1 MGKKRKKTGRPVQAD
16 APALLKLFKERNR
29 PLSKLEIMRF
39 FDARKKDKGIVKQ
52 ALHQLMDS
60 GKIVRIGK
68 AYGLSENMRLITGK
82 LEVRPGGF
90 GFVLP
95 EDSRRKDVFIS
106 SRNMG
111 GAWHGDRVV
120 AAIVRERKT
129 KNHEGRIVRIL
140 SRTRQT
146 LTSKVLKTVGQNL
159 CLCRPTDGRLNFG
172 LMVDCA
178 GTGLEPRPGEI
189 VLAAPGD
196 RVDPT
201 LWEARLVEVLGLES
215 DLGVQELLVKK
226 NHSIPM
232 RFPDDVL
239 AEARSLPGEPSREDF
254 AGREDLRNIGFV
266 TIDGAS
272 ARDFDDAIYVEEQG
286 GGFRLWVA
294 IADVSHYVRP
304 GSALDREAE
313 ERGNSY
319 YFPGSVEPM
328 FPEAL
333 SNGLCSLNPNVTRL
347 AMAVCMD
354 FSKRGMPGKSRVFP
368 AVIKS
373 CARLTYGQV
382 KRALLDKESEERD
395 RLKNVLPMLE
405 TAETLAR
412 KINARRQERGSLDFD
427 LPEPE
432 IVFDDKGG
440 IADIRPLDRHFG
452 HRLIEEFMVSAN
464 EAVAVFLEERGPAC
478 LYRLHPEPDPDKV
491 RGLLKLLAKTDPHI
505 ERPKEINPETLQRLL
520 ESVRGSD
527 KEFLVNRMLLRSMM
541 KAGYSPNNEGHFGLA
556 SDCYCHFTSPIRRYA
571 DLAVHRLAKAA
582 LGDSGKFAPG
592 RKKLFQLGS
601 HLGEQERRAMDAE
614 REIQKRMTIL
624 FLRRK
629 VGQKFTGVIS
639 SLTDFGFWVELK
651 EVMAEGL
658 VRLSTLHD
666 DYYGFLPDHQVLLGQ
681 RTGKA
686 FKLGQSVRVM
696 LEAVNLDRLEVDLVL
711 AEDRIKTGQGKKD

>member
-1 MGKKRKKTGRPVQAD
+1 MAKRKKKKRKGPVQVD

-29 PLSKLEIMRF
+29 PLSKLEIMRAF
-39 FDARKKDKGIVKQ
+39 KAHKKDKGIVKQ
-52 ALHQLMDS
+52 ALRQLTDS
-60 GKIVRIGK
+60 GKVVRIGK

-95 EDSRRKDVFIS
+95 EDSRRKDVFIG

-140 SRTRQT
+140 SRRKQT
-146 LTSKVLKTVGQNL
+146 LSAKVVKVMGQEF
-159 CLCRPTDGRLNFG
+159 CLCRPTDARLNFG

-178 GTGLEPRPGEI
+178 GAGAEPRPGEI

-196 RVDPT
+196 RVDST
-201 LWEARLVEVLGLES
+201 LWEARLVEIIGLES
-215 DLGVQELLVKK
+215 DLGVQEILVKK
-226 NHSIPM
+226 NHSIPTK
-232 RFPDDVL
+232 FPPDVL
-239 AEARSLPGEPSREDF
+239 AEADHLPGEPSEKDF
-254 AGREDLRNIGFV
+254 AGREDLRETGFV

-272 ARDFDDAIYVEEQG
+272 AKDFDDAIYVEKRQRG
-286 GGFRLWVA
+286 YRLWVA

-319 YFPGSVEPM
+319 YFPKSVEPM

-333 SNGLCSLNPNVTRL
+333 SNGLCSLNPGVNRL
-347 AMAVCMD
+347 AMTVCMD
-354 FSKRGMPGKSRVFP
+354 FSSRGMPGKSRVFP
-368 AVIKS
+368 SVIRS

-382 KRALLDKESEERD
+382 KRALLDKEPEERE
-395 RLKNVLPMLE
+395 RLKKVLPMLE
-405 TAETLAR
+405 TAEALAR
-412 KINARRQERGSLDFD
+412 KINARRRERGSIDFD

-432 IVFDDKGG
+432 IVFDDKGR

-464 EAVAVFLEERGPAC
+464 EAVASFLEERGPAC
-478 LYRLHPEPDPDKV
+478 LYRLHPEPDPDKI
-491 RGLLKLLAKTDPHI
+491 RGLLKLLAKTDPQV

-520 ESVRGSD
+520 QSVRGSD

-541 KAGYSPNNEGHFGLA
+541 QAGYSPNNEGHFGLA

-582 LGDSGKFAPG
+582 LGEAGSPVPG

-614 REIQKRMTIL
+614 REIRKRMTIL
-624 FLRRK
+624 FLRKK
-629 VGQKFTGVIS
+629 VGRKFNGVIS

-658 VRLSTLHD
+658 VRLSSLHD
-666 DYYGFLPDHQVLLGQ
+666 DYYGFLADHQVLLGQ
-681 RTGKA
+681 RTGRA
-686 FKLGQSVRVM
+686 FKLGQGVKVI
-696 LEAVNLDRLEVDLVL
+696 LEAVNLDRLEVDLIL
-711 AEDRIKTGQGKKD
+711 AEDKVKKG